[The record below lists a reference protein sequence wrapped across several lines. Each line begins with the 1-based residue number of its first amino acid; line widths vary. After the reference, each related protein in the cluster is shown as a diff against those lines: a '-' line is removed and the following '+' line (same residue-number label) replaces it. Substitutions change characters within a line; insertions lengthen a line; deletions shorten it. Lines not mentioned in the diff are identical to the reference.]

1 MLLAELREEI
11 VFFCRKMAA
20 TGLTPGTTGN
30 ISAFSP
36 EEGVLAISPSGLE
49 YESMTAA
56 DVVVLDL
63 EGNKVEG
70 QRTPSSE
77 YELHR
82 VFYARRPEVRAVVHT
97 HSTFA
102 TTLACLGW
110 ELPAI
115 HYILAFAGDRVPC
128 APYVTY
134 GTPELAEAVFQA
146 ADNYNAVLMGNH
158 GLLAL
163 GADLK
168 KAFLTASS
176 VEYAAE
182 IFWRARSL
190 SLPNTLGA
198 DEMARVQKKFAS
210 YGQQNE

>member
-1 MLLAELREEI
+1 MLLADLREEI
-11 VFFCRKMAA
+11 VLYCQKMAA
-20 TGLTPGTTGN
+20 TGLTPGTSGN

-36 EEGVLAISPSGLE
+36 EEGLLAISPSGLE
-49 YESMTAA
+49 YQSMTP
-56 DVVVLDL
+56 DDIVVLDL

-70 QRTPSSE
+70 QRAPSSE

-82 VFYARRPEVRAVVHT
+82 VFYARRKEVGAVVHT
-97 HSTFA
+97 HSTYA

-110 ELPAI
+110 DLPAI

-146 ADNYNAVLMGNH
+146 AENYNAVLMGNH

-163 GADLK
+163 GPDLER
-168 KAFLTASS
+168 AFLTASS

-182 IFWRARSL
+182 IFWRARCL
-190 SLPNTLGA
+190 SLPNTIGTE
-198 DEMARVQKKFAS
+198 EMARVQKKFAS
-210 YGQQNE
+210 YGQPED